1 MKQLTYYVL
10 FVTAVAITGCV
21 KEKQFP
27 TEPVIEFQ
35 EFVKYVGNQNTVDS
49 ADCIIKF
56 TDGDGDVGMMQE
68 DTVSPP
74 NLRMKYL
81 YKNMVDG
88 KFYPFDAIDSTTVL
102 DTLFFDYR
110 IPNLTPD
117 GQYKAL
123 DGTIKAKF
131 RTSPVFFPGHKVVKF
146 EIILRDRAGNKSN
159 VVTTNEINI
168 P

>member
-1 MKQLTYYVL
+1 MKQLSYLVL
-10 FVTAVAITGCV
+10 FIILASAMSCV

-27 TEPVIEFQ
+27 REPVIEFSD
-35 EFVKYVGNQNTVDS
+35 FISYVGALNTVDS

-56 TDGDGDVGMMQE
+56 TDGDGDVGLFE
-68 DTVSPP
+68 GDTISPA

-81 YKNMVDG
+81 YKNLTDG
-88 KFYPFDAIDSTTVL
+88 KFYPMDAIDSTTVL

-110 IPNLTPD
+110 IPSLTPD

-123 DGTIKAKF
+123 DGTIKTKL

-146 EIILRDRAGNKSN
+146 EIVLTDRAGNKSN
-159 VVTTNEINI
+159 MIYTNEINI